1 MFMYQATSRSISLDI
16 EELCI
21 KQQQSSCCFVSHVLG
36 SMQRKVSTGT
46 SPIGF
51 GANTGIGQ

>member
-1 MFMYQATSRSISLDI
+1 MYQAASKSISLDI

-21 KQQQSSCCFVSHVLG
+21 KQQQLSCCFVSHILG
-36 SMQRKVSTGT
+36 SMQRKVSTRT
-46 SPIGF
+46 SVVGF